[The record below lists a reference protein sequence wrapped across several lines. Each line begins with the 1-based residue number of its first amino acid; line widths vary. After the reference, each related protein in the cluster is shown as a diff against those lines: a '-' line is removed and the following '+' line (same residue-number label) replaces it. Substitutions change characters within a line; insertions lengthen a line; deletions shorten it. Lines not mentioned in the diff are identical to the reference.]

1 MTRAG
6 DSGYVETIPIWKKKY
21 EPGLDCSNMLFI
33 PEHRSGWNYVAE
45 HCKKIHNPNGYTL
58 VDFVEKL
65 WCWNKINPNEK
76 KAVFYDNMGYYIDGH
91 NVKMINGME
100 YVILDDDL
108 AVYWN
113 GNDWIKSSLDH
124 HIIKDA
130 DTYGVFTKP
139 WVGIIHNPT
148 EMPKWFDHENS
159 PQELI
164 KNEQFQLS
172 LTHCKGLI
180 VLSQYL
186 KDELI
191 KIGGWPCPI
200 EVVYHPTASSDFKW
214 SNIQEIKVID
224 DKNHKKNKKE
234 RKRKEKREKSSSS
247 FVESLMSPKSAC
259 FGYKK
264 NDVDIEKIKPKKLVQ
279 IGYWLRKLISIW
291 EVNVPENWDK
301 YWINRAEYGFTCL
314 EKEIYH
320 EKKVLSLINSK
331 QNVNIL
337 KLSDEDYD
345 AFLMD
350 SVIFLDLYD
359 SSCNNAI
366 IEAIVRH
373 IPMIVRKLPA
383 TIEYLGEDYC
393 LFFEELSEVYDL
405 LENETLLRK
414 AHLQLKELEMAGK
427 FHGDTFV
434 ESVNK
439 IPFLNEPVYFE
450 TDTVISIGVD
460 CLPRAFATKFKYKKT
475 KEEGEL
481 SCPFDLAW
489 HDYETVCRLIDNDF
503 FDYLNTTRLY
513 INVNGFITHR
523 DYGIVFNHESDDA
536 NKLLK
541 FARNDYELFCERY
554 TRRIQNFHNLLNN
567 ATSHVVFILNY
578 KEYPSELVNII
589 KKKYPPLEFTILT
602 LNLPFH
608 HEKYTDQPTNI
619 QTPTENML
627 FYTVRKP
634 KPEYVWYIDQD
645 PEWEER
651 VGSVFSNHLKCQI

>member
-1 MTRAG
+1 
-6 DSGYVETIPIWKKKY
+6 
-21 EPGLDCSNMLFI
+21 
-33 PEHRSGWNYVAE
+33 
-45 HCKKIHNPNGYTL
+45 
-58 VDFVEKL
+58 
-65 WCWNKINPNEK
+65 
-76 KAVFYDNMGYYIDGH
+76 
-91 NVKMINGME
+91 
-100 YVILDDDL
+100 
-108 AVYWN
+108 
-113 GNDWIKSSLDH
+113 
-124 HIIKDA
+124 
-130 DTYGVFTKP
+130 
-139 WVGIIHNPT
+139 
-148 EMPKWFDHENS
+148 
-159 PQELI
+159 
-164 KNEQFQLS
+164 
-172 LTHCKGLI
+172 
-180 VLSQYL
+180 
-186 KDELI
+186 
-191 KIGGWPCPI
+191 
-200 EVVYHPTASSDFKW
+200 
-214 SNIQEIKVID
+214 
-224 DKNHKKNKKE
+224 
-234 RKRKEKREKSSSS
+234 
-247 FVESLMSPKSAC
+247 
-259 FGYKK
+259 
-264 NDVDIEKIKPKKLVQ
+264 
-279 IGYWLRKLISIW
+279 
-291 EVNVPENWDK
+291 
-301 YWINRAEYGFTCL
+301 
-314 EKEIYH
+314 
-320 EKKVLSLINSK
+320 LINSK

-393 LFFEELSEVYDL
+393 LFFEELTEVYDL

-414 AHLQLKELEMAGK
+414 AHLQLKELEMSGK

-434 ESVNK
+434 NSVNK

-450 TDTVISIGVD
+450 TDAVISIGVD

-578 KEYPSELVNII
+578 REYPYELVNII
-589 KKKYPPLEFTILT
+589 KKKYPTLEFTILT
-602 LNLPFH
+602 LNLPLH
-608 HEKYTDQPTNI
+608 HENYTDQPTNI